1 MELITKFNNK
11 ELVLK
16 NIKPY
21 NGIITLQYLP
31 NGGIQMIRDNKMIV
45 NFNNAFYYTEEVN
58 YDNKDYSIMEF
69 NKMFKNLVNTVLPL

>member
-11 ELVLK
+11 KLVLK

-45 NFNNAFYYTEEVN
+45 NFNNTFYYTEEVN
-58 YDNKDYSIMEF
+58 YDNEDYSIIEF